1 MLIQSYLEQAS
12 EVFRDKKAVWYQ
24 NRWMSFGELEERAN
38 RVGQF
43 LMRRGMRRGTRVALL
58 MENSFTF
65 IAAYFGILKAGGVVV
80 GLNTEITSED
90 LEYLVVNSEAEF
102 LFINKERLRLY
113 NPIRENLAD
122 LRAVVISGSALS
134 AQPSAQPSTPAKK
147 TDPARKS
154 DPAKETDPDEQ
165 GPPITYFDTILADYP
180 DERPSARPID
190 IDLAEIVYT
199 SGSTGIPKGVM
210 LTHLNLTSNM
220 QSIVEYLHLSPD
232 DSMIVVLPFTY
243 IYGKSL
249 LLTHILVGAA
259 LVIDNRFV
267 YPNKVLE
274 TMKATGVTGF
284 AGVPSSFSILLNRSS
299 LRDYDLPKLRYVTQA
314 GGHMAPAL
322 QLEVKKAF
330 APAVL
335 YVMYGATEAAPRLSY
350 LEPSMLD
357 EKLGSIG
364 TPVPNVDLFVADEG
378 GNPLPIGEEGE
389 IVARGSNIMKG
400 YWKDPE
406 GTAQVLKHGLYFTGD
421 LAKQDEDGYFF
432 IVGRKKDIIKVK
444 GFRVSAKEIEER
456 ILELE
461 GVIETAVIGVDD
473 PVLGEA
479 VKAFVVPRDDTNLSS
494 QDVLAHLKPHLSTYK
509 LPKHIEFRE
518 SLPKNKSGKIMKT
531 DLVAEEKS

>member
-1 MLIQSYLEQAS
+1 MLIQSYLEHAS

-24 NRWMSFGELEERAN
+24 DRWISFGELEEQAN

-43 LMRRGMRRGTRVALL
+43 LLDRGMQRGARVALL

-90 LEYLVVNSEAEF
+90 LEYLVVNSDAEF

-113 NPIRENLAD
+113 KPIREKLAD
-122 LRAVVISGSALS
+122 LKAVVISGADATSSTAESLATSAGS
-134 AQPSAQPSTPAKK
+134 AAETAGSPAQPGS
-147 TDPARKS
+147 
-154 DPAKETDPDEQ
+154 PDGEN
-165 GPPITYFDTILADYP
+165 PPVTYFDGILADYP
-180 DERPSARPID
+180 DERPKPRSID

-199 SGSTGIPKGVM
+199 SGSTGVPKGVM

-220 QSIVEYLHLSPD
+220 QSIVEYLHLSPE

-249 LLTHILVGAA
+249 LLTHILVGAS

-364 TPVPNVDLFVADEG
+364 TPVPNVDLFVADEE

-389 IVARGSNIMKG
+389 IVARGSNIMQG

-406 GTAQVLKHGLYFTGD
+406 GTAQVLKHGLYYTGD

-444 GFRVSAKEIEER
+444 GFRVSAKEIEEK

-479 VKAFVVPRDDTNLSS
+479 VKAFIVPRDDAELSS
-494 QDVLAHLKPHLSTYK
+494 QEVLAHLKPHLSTYK

-531 DLVAEEKS
+531 ELTAEEKKK